1 MQTMAKPKGLAKI
14 WREVKR
20 PFRRMFGIQV
30 NSGRYE
36 SEWDIEP
43 EELKERYDRLVANTD
58 ELSHQVAARFI
69 ARRLSGGGPAWDIFA
84 KVLPLIHLLD
94 HEDQERIT
102 ALGKVYNCPY
112 MLPTYSTLDS
122 EHLATH
128 LSFNQF
134 PSDVQEKVKGKDI
147 IDGGGFV
154 GDSAMVFTEHH
165 PRKVYTFEANPGTVP
180 TMRRIIEENAAKL
193 GNKKDKIEIIPLALG
208 RSKGTLAFYSRGE
221 CDAGAT
227 TRVVGTTPAHEVS
240 MVSIDEFVG
249 ERALNVG
256 LIKLDVEGVEYDT
269 ILGAKETIIQ
279 QKPILIVSIYHT
291 FKDFFEIKPL
301 IESWG
306 LGYKFEIR
314 HHRPSAPDW
323 EFMLMAY

>member
-1 MQTMAKPKGLAKI
+1 
-14 WREVKR
+14 
-20 PFRRMFGIQV
+20 
-30 NSGRYE
+30 
-36 SEWDIEP
+36 
-43 EELKERYDRLVANTD
+43 LV
-58 ELSHQVAARFI
+58 QR
-69 ARRLSGGGPAWDIFA
+69 A
-84 KVLPLIHLLD
+84 KVKVIIRVQSVYPLD
-94 HEDQERIT
+94 HADQELVK
-102 ALGKVYNCPY
+102 ALSKAYNCPY
-112 MLPTYSTLDS
+112 KLPASPSLS
-122 EHLATH
+122 PEHLATQM
-128 LSFNQF
+128 SFNQF
-134 PSDVQEKVKGKDI
+134 PLEIQRRVAGKDI
-147 IDGGGFV
+147 IDGGGFI
-154 GDSAMVFTEHH
+154 GDSAMLFTEHH